1 MSPSKK
7 TVFGAVPFVLFFAL
21 AACSEGSGNDVVKS
35 DDEIAEKDKPIEK
48 DSSENY
54 DEGNTEKDVIAYES
68 EDDVPRCTGKKNGV
82 KIYIVEVSQYRVC
95 FNGEWLIK
103 ENNDLENESSSSIAG
118 AEGSSSSVAESARS
132 SSSAEPIILSVAS
145 ETSPLSEESYVQ
157 AQVTADG
164 QGGYALLLT
173 GNIATDY
180 GFITPDYEGDEPIGY
195 QIDSLSFDVGWVDE
209 NGNTIRVGNLPISLK
224 SNFQFPKER
233 ISLIS
238 AIDEIPLDQNALG
251 CGEFVLY
258 VNVYMS
264 GDTEETKNYLFMSR
278 LEADFE
284 LPCEFEEK
292 SSSSVAEVCTQVDSV
307 AIVLSNVSTQSDAG
321 QAINF
326 NTGTANNPHVTM
338 SIVDNT
344 GYLVAGNGV
353 TFQQITFY
361 NNSVIWAAP
370 TAPVCLE
377 KFSYS
382 ASFDEPGNSATKV
395 EMREISLWYMAITP
409 DGNFPIRPTR
419 VQTAGSEGTIYF
431 IYYKKTN

>member
-1 MSPSKK
+1 MSPLKK

-21 AACSEGSGNDVVKS
+21 VACSEGSGNDVVKS
-35 DDEIAEKDKPIEK
+35 DDEIAEKEKPIEK

-54 DEGNTEKDVIAYES
+54 DDDVAEKDVIAYES
-68 EDDVPRCTGKKNGV
+68 EDDVPRCTGKKDGV

-95 FNGEWLIK
+95 LDGKWIIK

-264 GDTEETKNYLFMSR
+264 GDTEETKNYLFMAR

-284 LPCEFEEK
+284 LLCKIEE

-307 AIVLSNVSTQSDAG
+307 TIELSNISTQNDAE

-326 NTGTANNPHVTM
+326 NTGTAENPHVTL
-338 SIVDNT
+338 SIGDYT
-344 GYLVAGNGV
+344 GYLVAANGV
-353 TFQQITFY
+353 TFQQITSY
-361 NNSVIWAAP
+361 DNSHGMWAAP

-382 ASFDEPGNSATKV
+382 VSFDESGNSASKV
-395 EMREISLWYMAITP
+395 EMRESVQWYMAVTP

-419 VQTAGSEGTIYF
+419 VETAGNEGRIYF
-431 IYYKKTN
+431 IYYKKVN